1 MQLQEAYLKA
11 HKLNPVPTNNIQGA
25 AQSSWMQLTT
35 DEKNK
40 ELQQETLELYKQYE
54 SDAPDDFAIWGD
66 ALYILY
72 TNTQQPEKAKAY
84 KKYHGGK

>member
-1 MQLQEAYLKA
+1 KEAYLKA

-25 AQSSWMQLTT
+25 AQYSWMQLNTY
-35 DEKNK
+35 EKNK
-40 ELQQETLELYKQYE
+40 ELQQETLELYKLYE

-72 TNTQQPEKAKAY
+72 TNAQQPEKAKAY